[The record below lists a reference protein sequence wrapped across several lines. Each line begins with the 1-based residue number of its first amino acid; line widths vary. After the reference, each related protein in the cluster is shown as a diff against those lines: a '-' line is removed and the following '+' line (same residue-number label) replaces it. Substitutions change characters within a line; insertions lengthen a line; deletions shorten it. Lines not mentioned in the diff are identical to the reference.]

1 MAKVPLL
8 DSHEKEPNQS
18 SLSLGSLVRY
28 IKSMS
33 GDKALEDHMTS
44 KVKKNWQTFALP
56 PGDQITALS
65 AMQDGFIYGLRSG
78 KVVFVAPPASLT
90 LAFLAEPVVGVF
102 AASNYF
108 ILAASHSECKTWNV
122 QKESEGPAVA
132 LPCDVQVTCVT
143 GNMAKEVVFLG
154 LSDSA
159 VLQYTIKD
167 KDQCLLGD
175 PFVLKAPGKDEV
187 PVSEIQTLDSASWLA
202 VRLSSK
208 DANAFA
214 LWDHTTRTLIH
225 YITFTAGPGL
235 PRSWKSG
242 EDLNLPRFFSPKGR
256 WAVFPDCIILAPN
269 LVFHLKGTSVTEMAS
284 VNRYAETHGKTWAAY
299 SKALESGNAP
309 FFTNNA
315 LITFTHPGAPK
326 KRPSEKLAN
335 ETELDFGLNF
345 SLVAR
350 SEANNYLAFACDSSL
365 EVLCL
370 SGIDT
375 EYTHG
380 LAGVGKY
387 TKRGF
392 LFTRFGKLVT
402 GSGETVLQL
411 QQKER
416 LIGLS
421 RGWEWLVTG
430 IFEGPKMKKMR
441 IKHHSRPQEITFE
454 GDEVLRMRFSK
465 NCEYLGVILST
476 SFVIYNLSDCVQ
488 VFSDQRDFSK
498 ATCRLKLAHSGS
510 FIATRDGKDLVI
522 VVPGAAP
529 TYMEIPWTLSR
540 ICFVNPGETNDI
552 IAYNMYKTVRCTL
565 ENLEGSASLEEGFE
579 RVKAINSG
587 QHCIGFNASGM
598 YVLSASTLTKLI
610 RLPADSHVVAS
621 KATPTLYSLVLTP
634 NSTLYSMV
642 DVWNLNLGVRNSRIY
657 TGLRHILGN
666 KLVIRGPGMW
676 RAPAP
681 KLIMRLDTC
690 KVLIKN
696 SWIMDL
702 ESLSSLP
709 AEALHTPKAL
719 NLLEESFE
727 MHCLAWK
734 GMAAL
739 LNNGEFSEQLLEL
752 VIEPVNVT
760 LLHLLAYKGKAEPLA
775 QAVAS
780 GAAILKS
787 SFGSPLALCIQ
798 RKSRKCLNILLSH
811 LVVLRE
817 DSPSDFFSA
826 LTQVAEDMHDLIEF
840 GSPYLL
846 SFLQQVMVPLPEEF
860 LAPTIICPS
869 EELPIPTLEQSMWVQ
884 WTRGKEE
891 STGEKVA
898 VEYLICP
905 FPVQCTLG
913 STQSLKRMKFLTNE
927 IDEIEL
933 FDTAFIKTFIDMKW
947 NSLWPYIFANTLLYW
962 ALMFA
967 LVSRIFQYFDPNID
981 SIVFLVLNSWFALG
995 EILQASQSLAD
1006 YFTDYW
1012 NYVDIGRFV
1021 LGYLWIVTSLHDQ
1034 QWLTFILLLLTVIR
1048 GITFFKTFDLT
1059 RYYVL
1064 MIVVVVRKTCSFI
1077 LIYFYSTLCF
1087 GLLFAAVHPESFPD
1101 FLSIWQMAYSMNMG
1115 AFDFGEQGNW
1125 YWFVYMIAT
1134 LLNVV
1139 IMLNLVV
1146 SVLGDAFGSFQE
1158 IANAADLYEKA
1169 DVIYDH
1175 EVMMFWR
1182 RGQNTPQFLQI
1193 CQEEAGEELQESPQV
1208 KAARKALRLLRG
1220 KVTGKKKEKES
1231 KFQLMMQRID
1241 QLEESMNAKLEGLVR
1256 K

>member
-1 MAKVPLL
+1 MAKAPLL
-8 DSHEKEPNQS
+8 DSQEKGPDQS
-18 SLSLGSLVRY
+18 PLSLGSLVRY

-33 GDKALEDHMTS
+33 DDQAFEDHMAL
-44 KVKKNWQTFALP
+44 KAKKNWQTFALP
-56 PGDQITALS
+56 PGDQITALG

-78 KVVFVAPPASLT
+78 KVVFIAPPASLT
-90 LAFLAEPVVGVF
+90 LDFLTEPVVGVF

-108 ILAASHSECKTWNV
+108 ILAASHSECKSWNI
-122 QKESEGPAVA
+122 QKEAEGPAVA
-132 LPCDVQVTCVT
+132 LPSDVQVTCIV
-143 GNMAKEVVFLG
+143 GNMAKEVVFVG

-159 VLQYTIKD
+159 VLQYAIKD
-167 KDQCLLGD
+167 KDQCQLGD
-175 PFVLKAPGKDEV
+175 PFVLKKPAKEEI
-187 PVSEIQTLDSASWLA
+187 PVTEIQTLDCVSWLA
-202 VRLSSK
+202 VRHTDK
-208 DANAFA
+208 NANAFA
-214 LWDHTTRTLIH
+214 IWDHTTRVLIH

-242 EDLNLPRFFSPKGR
+242 EDLNLPKFFSPKGR
-256 WAVFPDCIILAPN
+256 WAVFSDCIILAPN
-269 LVFHLKGTSVTEMAS
+269 LIFHLKGNSITEMAS
-284 VNRYAETHGKTWAAY
+284 VNRYSETHGKMWTAY

-309 FFTNNA
+309 FFVDDA
-315 LITFTHPGAPK
+315 LITFTRPGVPK

-345 SLVAR
+345 TLVTR

-370 SGIDT
+370 SGVGM

-380 LAGVGKY
+380 PAGLGKY

-402 GSGETVLQL
+402 SSGETVRRLQS
-411 QQKER
+411 QER

-421 RGWEWLVTG
+421 RGWEWVVTG
-430 IFEGPKMKKMR
+430 LFERREMKKMI
-441 IKHHSRPQEITFE
+441 IKHHSRPHEIAIE
-454 GDEVLRMRFSK
+454 GDQVLRMRFSK
-465 NCEYLGVILST
+465 DCEYLGLLLST
-476 SFVIYNLSDCVQ
+476 SFVIYNLSDCVV

-498 ATCRLKLAHSGS
+498 AHCRLKLTHSGS
-510 FIATRDGKDLVI
+510 FVAMRDAKDVVI

-529 TYMEIPWTLSR
+529 TYMEIPWTFSR
-540 ICFVNPGETNDI
+540 ICFVKPGETNDI

-565 ENLEGSASLEEGFE
+565 ESWEGSASLEEGFE
-579 RVKAINSG
+579 RVKVINSG
-587 QHCIGFNASGM
+587 LHCIGYNASGM
-598 YVLSASTLTKLI
+598 YILSASTLTKLI
-610 RLPADSHVVAS
+610 RLPADSQVIAS

-634 NSTLYSMV
+634 ASSLYSMI
-642 DVWNLNLGVRNSRIY
+642 DVWDLNLGVRSSRLY
-657 TGLRHILGN
+657 TGLRHTLGK
-666 KLVIRGPGMW
+666 KLAIRGPGMW
-676 RAPAP
+676 REPAP
-681 KLIMRLDTC
+681 KLILRLDTS
-690 KVLIKN
+690 KALLKN

-702 ESLSSLP
+702 ESLSSLS
-709 AEALHTPKAL
+709 AEALRTPQEL
-719 NLLEESFE
+719 NLREESFE

-734 GMAAL
+734 RLAAL
-739 LNNGEFSEQLLEL
+739 LNIGEFSEQLLEL

-760 LLHLLAYKGKAEPLA
+760 ILHLLAYKGKAEPLA

-780 GAAILKS
+780 GAPILKS

-798 RKSRKCLNILLSH
+798 RKSRKCLNTLLSH

-817 DSPSDFFSA
+817 DSPSGFFSA

-860 LAPTIICPS
+860 LVPTIICPS
-869 EELPIPTLEQSMWVQ
+869 ADLPISTLETSMWVQ

-891 STGEKVA
+891 SRGEKAA

-913 STQSLKRMKFLTNE
+913 SSQSLKRMKFLTNE

-947 NSLWPYIFANTLLYW
+947 NWLWPYIFANTLLYW
-962 ALMFA
+962 VLMCALI
-967 LVSRIFQYFDPNID
+967 SRIFQYFDPKID
-981 SIVFLVLNSWFALG
+981 SVVFLVLNSWFALG

-1006 YFTDYW
+1006 YCTDYW
-1012 NYVDIGRFV
+1012 NYVDISRFA
-1021 LGYLWIVTSLHDQ
+1021 LGYLWILTELHDQ

-1064 MIVVVVRKTCSFI
+1064 MIIVVVRKTCSFI
-1077 LIYFYSTLCF
+1077 VIYFYSTLCF
-1087 GLLFAAVHPESFPD
+1087 GLLFATVHPESFPD

-1115 AFDFGEQGNW
+1115 AFDFGDQGNW
-1125 YWFVYMIAT
+1125 YWFVYMIAA

-1158 IANAADLYEKA
+1158 IASAADLYEKA

-1182 RGQNTPQFLQI
+1182 RGENTPQFLQV

-1220 KVTGKKKEKES
+1220 KVTGKKNEKES
-1231 KFQLMMQRID
+1231 KYQLLMQRIE
-1241 QLEESMNAKLEGLVR
+1241 QLEESVSAKLEGLVR